1 MRLTIIYPAIGHD
14 PDQPSALC
22 RWLEPLPVAQIA
34 GLTPP
39 DIGLTF
45 YDDRLESIPFDAP
58 TDAVI
63 LTFDTWRARR
73 AYQIA
78 SDYRRRGVPVIAC
91 GAHPSLLPDEVALYA
106 EAVVQGELEGCWEA
120 LIDDL
125 RHDTLQK
132 HYHSAALV
140 NLGAVSTDRRIFRGK
155 TYLPF
160 RLLEISRGCRFACEF
175 CATPTLSNRQYR
187 VRPAESILREIG
199 AGDDSRQPY
208 LLTDDNFAGNL
219 AQVRELLPLL
229 GKLKLRWAARIS
241 IDAAHDDSFLAQLA
255 ASGCRCVSVGFE
267 TLDSGN
273 LQQMGK
279 QFNAMRGGYLEALK
293 NLRRHRLAVYGSFIF
308 GYANDSVAS
317 LAEAVDFALEQRLFL
332 AGFRPLTPLPGT
344 PLYSR
349 LHQEG
354 RLLHAHWW
362 RQAQLPA
369 NPCVFNPQQMT
380 ADELSAGCTAAQQRF
395 YRPLSLLQRSL
406 AYAHRSDLGAWR
418 QFFEANRFY
427 RQQPRYG
434 QQWSLGDERWHGEL
448 LEAVC

>member
-1 MRLTIIYPAIGHD
+1 MRLTIIYPAVGHRSG
-14 PDQPSALC
+14 QSNSTG

-58 TDAVI
+58 ADAVI
-63 LTFDTWRARR
+63 ITFDTWRARR

-91 GAHPSLLPDEVALYA
+91 GAHPSLLPDEASRYA

-132 HYHSAALV
+132 YYRSAALADLGGV
-140 NLGAVSTDRRIFRGK
+140 NTDRRIFHGK
-155 TYLPF
+155 PYLPF

-175 CATPTLSNRQYR
+175 CATPVLSDRQYR

-199 AGDDSRQPY
+199 AQSGRRQPV

-219 AQVRELLPLL
+219 QQVRELLPLL
-229 GKLKLRWAARIS
+229 AKLDLHWAAQIS

-255 ASGCRCVSVGFE
+255 ASGCRCVRIGFE
-267 TLDSGN
+267 TLNSAN
-273 LQQMGK
+273 LQLMQK
-279 QFNAMRGGYLEALK
+279 QFNAMRGGYVEALK

-308 GYANDSVAS
+308 GYEHDTSAS
-317 LAEAVDFALEQRLFL
+317 LAETVDFALEQRLFL
-332 AGFRPLTPLPGT
+332 ADFRPLTPLPGT

-349 LHQEG
+349 LHQQG
-354 RLLHAHWW
+354 RLVHAHWW
-362 RQAQLPA
+362 RQAQLPV
-369 NPCVFNPQQMT
+369 NPCVFTPQQMS
-380 ADELSAGCTAAQQRF
+380 ADEVSAACAVAQQRF
-395 YRPLSLLQRSL
+395 YRPASLLQRSL
-406 AYAHRSDLGAWR
+406 AYAHRHDLSALR
-418 QFFEANRFY
+418 HFLSANLSGREQSRY
-427 RQQPRYG
+427 QQHC
-434 QQWSLGDERWHGEL
+434 SLGDESWSGEL
-448 LEAVC
+448 LEAVS